1 MQEILM
7 STLMYFYVLNLVKV
21 LNGQWLSL
29 FWKKFSFRYLHS
41 SQACA
46 NAIVYNNISMD
57 RLKMLIVFYIIRIT
71 KLT

>member
-7 STLMYFYVLNLVKV
+7 SPLMYFYVLNLVKV
-21 LNGQWLSL
+21 LNGQRLSL

-41 SQACA
+41 SQTCA
-46 NAIVYNNISMD
+46 NAIVYNISMD